1 MQGITVVKSY
11 SCLAVIFG
19 WLKDRKRRII
29 LHRFLPALHNSDAT
43 RMLVLPNFFFFLPAQ
58 EGSRRQWSSPG
69 NVLERKAV
77 PQPVLWPWLWTSA
90 PRSCWL
96 PSNLG
101 HSLYPAFEVFNSFY
115 WTFIPFHSFTY
126 LFIYLHLQFWAWTG
140 NQQLRLVSIFPFCLV
155 LHIFEIE

>member
-1 MQGITVVKSY
+1 MIKGQEEKNHLTSISTCTSQLW
-11 SCLAVIFG
+11 C
-19 WLKDRKRRII
+19 
-29 LHRFLPALHNSDAT
+29 HQDASFT
-43 RMLVLPNFFFFLPAQ
+43 FFFFFLPAQ

-101 HSLYPAFEVFNSFY
+101 HSLYLAFEVFNSFY
-115 WTFIPFHSFTY
+115 WTFIPFHSFIY